1 MPLTIR
7 LFRSKG
13 PERVRVSPLGPGTSK
28 KPSSPFM
35 GRVRATATGL
45 LAVLRRL
52 MLEMQMVAFVDF
64 QAGIF

>member
-1 MPLTIR
+1 
-7 LFRSKG
+7 
-13 PERVRVSPLGPGTSK
+13 
-28 KPSSPFM
+28 M
-35 GRVRATATGL
+35 GGVRATATGL